1 MVRASLYVYETYL
14 IQTKQNG
21 AKLQVFEISKKGGE
35 HSFTITDEHPRLR
48 QDTGVFVR

>member
-21 AKLQVFEISKKGGE
+21 AKLQVFENFRRKAENIPS
-35 HSFTITDEHPRLR
+35 L
-48 QDTGVFVR
+48 